1 MILVVNI
8 SYLTSYLQHPKT
20 RPAMLASFFF
30 LCVLLAGCSE
40 QAERDTVKLHGQTM
54 GTTYNVTLVVDNLHS
69 VDQAELQTEID
80 TELQLI
86 NQHMSTYIA
95 DSEIMLLNA
104 AAVNEWHYIS
114 EPMRQVLE
122 ISQTIS
128 RKSDGAFDITV
139 GPLVDLWGFGPGA
152 VQPSKP
158 SDEALTSAKA
168 LVGFDALEVTG
179 HQLQKTKA
187 IRLDLSA
194 VAKGYG
200 VDWLAELLDKR
211 GFEHYMVEIGGELRL
226 KGFNARNQSWR
237 IAIEQPDDWRGS
249 IHTAIALTGVG
260 MATSGDY
267 RNYFEQD
274 GRRFSHTIDPVTG
287 YPIEHNL
294 ASVTVIASTSAE
306 ADAWATAM
314 NVLGPEKGLAIANS
328 ENLAV
333 YMIIKEGEGFTDRYS
348 NSFTAY
354 LEK

>member
-1 MILVVNI
+1 
-8 SYLTSYLQHPKT
+8 
-20 RPAMLASFFF
+20 MLASFLF
-30 LCVLLAGCSE
+30 LYAFLLAGCGE
-40 QAERDTVKLHGQTM
+40 QVKRHSIQLHGATM
-54 GTTYNVTLVVDNLHS
+54 GTTYNITLIVDDPVS
-69 VDQAELQTEID
+69 VNQVELQAVID
-80 TELQLI
+80 AELQLI
-86 NQHMSTYIA
+86 NQHMSTYIP

-114 EPMRQVLE
+114 EPLRQVLE
-122 ISQTIS
+122 ISQSIS

-139 GPLVDLWGFGPGA
+139 GPLVNLWGFGPGTE
-152 VQPSKP
+152 PNRKP
-158 SDEALTSAKA
+158 SPEAIMAAKSV
-168 LVGFDALEVTG
+168 VGFHYVEITG
-179 HQLQKTKA
+179 HQLQKTQA
-187 IRLDLSA
+187 VELDLSA

-200 VDWLAELLDKR
+200 VDCLAALLDKR

-226 KGFNARNQSWR
+226 KGVNARNQPWR

-249 IHTAIALTGVG
+249 IHTAVGVSDVG

-274 GRRFSHTIDPVTG
+274 GKRFSHTIDPTTG

-294 ASVTVIASTSAE
+294 ASVTVIAPTSAE

-333 YMIIKEGEGFTDRYS
+333 YMIVKDGEGFTDSYS
-348 NSFTAY
+348 NNFANY
-354 LEK
+354 LKK